1 MSLTKLLPSFWWMPE
16 IFSQAKPVQPTTG
29 KDTALV
35 LHISR
40 PRFDEL
46 PLKQSDPKGS
56 AWGLWGD
63 QDERGTLNL
72 ITDDVV
78 RAASAEAVL
87 GNCLLYTSPSPR
99 D

>member
-1 MSLTKLLPSFWWMPE
+1 MSLTSLLPSFQW
-16 IFSQAKPVQPTTG
+16 IYAKFGQSQPRKSSRIS
-29 KDTALV
+29 DTVSV
-35 LHISR
+35 LAISR

-46 PLKQSDPKGS
+46 PLKQGDPKGS

-78 RAASAEAVL
+78 RAASKEAIYGKVVNL
-87 GNCLLYTSPSPR
+87 K
-99 D
+99 

>member
-1 MSLTKLLPSFWWMPE
+1 MSLTKLLPSLGW
-16 IFSQAKPVQPTTG
+16 ISDAFSQFKSLQSSAG
-29 KDTALV
+29 SDTASGDT
-35 LHISR
+35 ISR

-46 PLKQSDPKGS
+46 PLKQGDPKGS

-78 RAASAEAVL
+78 RAALAEPIEGKVVSL
-87 GNCLLYTSPSPR
+87 K
-99 D
+99 

>member
-1 MSLTKLLPSFWWMPE
+1 MSLTKLLPSLGWISDTFGQ
-16 IFSQAKPVQPTTG
+16 FKDLQSSAG
-29 KDTALV
+29 SDTASV
-35 LHISR
+35 DTISR

-46 PLKQSDPKGS
+46 PLKQGDPKGS

-78 RAASAEAVL
+78 RAALAEAIEGKVVSL
-87 GNCLLYTSPSPR
+87 K
-99 D
+99 